1 VLGSA
6 RPTSPRPLLWVL
18 ASLVTVAHFRPREG
32 GLLEE
37 WGLALAWK
45 RAGLAGFL
53 DHLPLVAGR
62 PLHLV
67 PAYLGL
73 WISDGG
79 VTGMY
84 LVLTATALAQF
95 CVAGWALRPV
105 VGQPILRALVV
116 AAIALHPLWPAGYLL
131 RYLPA
136 QVSVLLFLVWFG
148 FAVRYVGGGGAARP
162 VAGSAALLVGLLT
175 YQALALVYVLAGVLL
190 VVWALPAG
198 RGGVRR
204 GAVVVGVTLCAVV
217 ADLGYDVVVVPRISL
232 TAYEPSLGG
241 HALDLPGAARQAYAT
256 TLGQMHLLS
265 VAGLLV
271 AAASLSVLVAAFRRR
286 GFAPGPGTAP
296 VATSVPLAGAGLLG
310 ALALPLAALTYASF
324 PAHLRDLEHVGLP
337 ASVRRRTVFRS
348 CPDVPL
354 SACCPSRP
362 TGTAR
367 SAC

>member
-1 VLGSA
+1 
-6 RPTSPRPLLWVL
+6 
-18 ASLVTVAHFRPREG
+18 
-32 GLLEE
+32 
-37 WGLALAWK
+37 
-45 RAGLAGFL
+45 
-53 DHLPLVAGR
+53 
-62 PLHLV
+62 
-67 PAYLGL
+67 
-73 WISDGG
+73 
-79 VTGMY
+79 MY

-148 FAVRYVGGGGAARP
+148 FAVRYVGGRGAARP

-175 YQALALVYVLAGVLL
+175 YQALGLVYVLAGVLL
-190 VVWALPAG
+190 VVWTLPAG
-198 RGGVRR
+198 RDGVRR

-265 VAGLLV
+265 VAALLV

-296 VATSVPLAGAGLLG
+296 VATSASGSGPAGCPCPPPGRPDLRFLSG
-310 ALALPLAALTYASF
+310 AP
-324 PAHLRDLEHVGLP
+324 P
-337 ASVRRRTVFRS
+337 
-348 CPDVPL
+348 
-354 SACCPSRP
+354 RP
-362 TGTAR
+362 
-367 SAC
+367 